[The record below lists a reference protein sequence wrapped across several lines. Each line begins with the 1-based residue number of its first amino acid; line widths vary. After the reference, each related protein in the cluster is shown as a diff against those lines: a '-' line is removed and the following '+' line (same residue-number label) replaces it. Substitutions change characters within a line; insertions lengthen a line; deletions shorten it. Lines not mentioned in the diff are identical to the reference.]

1 MFEALGPKQSLSQML
16 CSVTVARR
24 QPQTLQMV
32 ESSFQRESEAGTGT
46 GPGGRSWGPPGVR
59 LGGGALQS
67 NTKEQKDPAGSASWP
82 SWAAVTCSREDISS
96 EVCAFLAQPLWLH
109 RD

>member
-46 GPGGRSWGPPGVR
+46 GPERPELGTPRSKAGGWSTPEQHK
-59 LGGGALQS
+59 GA
-67 NTKEQKDPAGSASWP
+67 ERPRW
-82 SWAAVTCSREDISS
+82 
-96 EVCAFLAQPLWLH
+96 VCFLALLGNCDLLP
-109 RD
+109 